1 MLPTK
6 PFDDNFWD
14 WYERF
19 GPSWLMTHRK
29 DILDAMYLAY
39 KDTVSVEVDENVT
52 VAALKSD
59 AIKALTEM
67 MELLHDDEEEEPILQ
82 PKMPITNTEINDF
95 EKALKKRIR
104 LKLKEDE

>member
-29 DILDAMYLAY
+29 DILDAMYIAY
-39 KDTVSVEVDENVT
+39 KDTVSVQVDENVT

-59 AIKALTEM
+59 AMQVLQEM
-67 MELLHDDEEEEPILQ
+67 MELLHDDDEPEG
-82 PKMPITNTEINDF
+82 PITDTELENFD
-95 EKALKKRIR
+95 KALKKRIR